1 MEYLSLRNKLL
12 ALSLVPLTLILSVV
26 LVLFYVNESDSLAAD
41 ITDFRQEL
49 ILERKKQLKEAVE
62 IGVGVVNYQR
72 ALGDAGNVNQA
83 LRDLRFGKAGYFFIY
98 DTEGNSVFHAVQPDM
113 EGQNKMDM
121 ADPNGTKI
129 VVGLLNAAQ
138 QGDGHV
144 TYFYQKPNTQGLTEK
159 LGFGAMIPNTN
170 LMLGSGAYIDDID
183 EVTAGYKQIKTEQM
197 HQNLMMFIILTS
209 TLGLLTT
216 AGVMFTAK
224 AMVQPIEN
232 MAHSL
237 NDIASGEGDLTKRL
251 DVKGKDEIAM
261 LGLAFNLFVDK
272 LQNIISDVSVATHDV
287 KQAAKNINEQ
297 TVTISDQLYSHNSE
311 IDQIVTAITEMSATA
326 HDVAQNTNRV
336 AESTQTASGYVMQAQ
351 ECVDNSLSE
360 VSDLM
365 MQIDDAATNIQ
376 SLSEQSKKINSVLSV
391 IGGIAEQTN
400 LLALNAAIEAAR
412 AGEQGRGFAV
422 VADEVRNLASR
433 TQTSTVEINEM
444 LTELH
449 RSVSQAVD
457 AMDKS
462 QKSGIRSVES
472 SKAISESL
480 GAVTSS
486 VTNIND
492 MSTQIATAATEQ
504 SSVTEEINRN
514 ITSVQEIVNQLLD
527 SSRQAADMSNNVA
540 NSGNHLSR
548 LVSQFKI

>member
-548 LVSQFKI
+548 LVNQFKI

>member
-224 AMVQPIEN
+224 AMV
-232 MAHSL
+232 
-237 NDIASGEGDLTKRL
+237 
-251 DVKGKDEIAM
+251 
-261 LGLAFNLFVDK
+261 
-272 LQNIISDVSVATHDV
+272 
-287 KQAAKNINEQ
+287 
-297 TVTISDQLYSHNSE
+297 
-311 IDQIVTAITEMSATA
+311 
-326 HDVAQNTNRV
+326 
-336 AESTQTASGYVMQAQ
+336 
-351 ECVDNSLSE
+351 
-360 VSDLM
+360 
-365 MQIDDAATNIQ
+365 
-376 SLSEQSKKINSVLSV
+376 
-391 IGGIAEQTN
+391 
-400 LLALNAAIEAAR
+400 
-412 AGEQGRGFAV
+412 
-422 VADEVRNLASR
+422 
-433 TQTSTVEINEM
+433 
-444 LTELH
+444 
-449 RSVSQAVD
+449 
-457 AMDKS
+457 
-462 QKSGIRSVES
+462 
-472 SKAISESL
+472 
-480 GAVTSS
+480 
-486 VTNIND
+486 
-492 MSTQIATAATEQ
+492 
-504 SSVTEEINRN
+504 
-514 ITSVQEIVNQLLD
+514 
-527 SSRQAADMSNNVA
+527 
-540 NSGNHLSR
+540 
-548 LVSQFKI
+548 